1 MAQTAYLGLLSPAP
15 LAPLTA
21 FLLEALEH
29 AHLAQRLAQ
38 QAGSRLS
45 PHALA
50 CQTTTSLPLFVP
62 LVLQDP
68 FLAQRGPPLAL
79 ALTQSLLGSEAPAN
93 APRAT
98 RRPAQRAQSAQQEP
112 FQTSKAQQLALP
124 AQQAQ
129 QASLVLELRLAPLA
143 V

>member
-1 MAQTAYLGLLSPAP
+1 MDRTACLDLLSPVP
-15 LAPLTA
+15 LALLTA
-21 FLLEALEH
+21 FLLVALEH

-50 CQTTTSLPLFVP
+50 CRTTTSLPLFVP

-68 FLAQRGPPLAL
+68 FLAQLGPPLAL
-79 ALTQSLLGSEAPAN
+79 ALTQSLLGSEAPAS

-98 RRPAQRAQSAQQEP
+98 RRPAHRAQSAQQEP
-112 FQTSKAQQLALP
+112 FQISKAQQLALL

-129 QASLVLELRLAPLA
+129 QASLELELRPAPLA